1 MLSNGTTI
9 AAYVDPQ
16 KEGVSAPLPLSP
28 LICKKAVTRCV
39 LAFGASLRA
48 LVLTGS
54 LARGEE
60 TVEQQANL
68 SRVLGDAEFLLVFQ
82 QDAILPSRSSIQAL
96 RQELEQT
103 LEHNQIR
110 CKVDLSAV
118 HPIYLQRL
126 PEHIYSY
133 ELRNRGRVVW
143 GDSSILSNI
152 PAFGAQD
159 ILKEDAW
166 RILCNRLIELLEE
179 PQDFLGERGACA
191 DGLVYRAAK
200 LYLDLATSFL
210 VFAGA
215 YAPSYREREKNLSL
229 LAQRSRAQ
237 NAWPFELTDFSARVT
252 ACTAWKLSARHPRNL
267 APQIRWQDAVRF
279 ARQLWRWELSQL
291 TDAPNETSDCELMY
305 HWMHRQPTSKRIRG
319 WLYVMRN
326 RGWLRSWHDWGRW
339 GQLAR
344 HASPRYCVYHAAS
357 ELAFQLPSIVS
368 NEVNAEEV
376 RKIQGLRN
384 WLPVSCDIRGDDG
397 FNVWQRLASA
407 IVSNYHMFL
416 EKTRA

>member
-1 MLSNGTTI
+1 MI
-9 AAYVDPQ
+9 AAHVDSK
-16 KEGVSAPLPLSP
+16 KEGASAPLLLSP
-28 LICKKAVTRCV
+28 LICEKAVARCV
-39 LAFGASLRA
+39 LAFGPSLRA
-48 LVLTGS
+48 VVLTGS

-60 TVEQQANL
+60 TVEPKANL
-68 SRVLGDAEFLLVFQ
+68 WTVLGDAEFLLIFQ
-82 QDAILPSRSSIQAL
+82 QDARLPSRASIQAL
-96 RQELEQT
+96 RQELEQA

-126 PEHIYSY
+126 PKHIYSY
-133 ELRNRGRVVW
+133 ELRNRGRVIW
-143 GDSSILSNI
+143 GDSSILSEI

-159 ILKEDAW
+159 ILQEDAW

-191 DGLVYRAAK
+191 DGLVYRTAK
-200 LYLDLATSFL
+200 LYLDMATSFL

-229 LAQRSRAQ
+229 LAQRSHAQ
-237 NAWPFELTDFSARVT
+237 NAWPFELANFSARVT
-252 ACTAWKLSARHPRNL
+252 TCTSWKLSALYPRNVTT
-267 APQIRWQDAVRF
+267 QIRWQEAIPF

-291 TDAPNETSDCELMY
+291 TGAPNETSDCELMY
-305 HWMHRQPTSKRIRG
+305 RWTHQQSTSKKIRG

-326 RGWLRSWHDWGRW
+326 RGWLRSWHDWLRW

-344 HASPRYCVYHAAS
+344 HASPRHCVYHAAS
-357 ELAFQLPSIVS
+357 ELAFQLPSIVG
-368 NEVNAEEV
+368 NDVNAEEA
-376 RKIQGLRN
+376 REIQWLEN
-384 WLPVSCDIRGDDG
+384 WLPVSCDVRGDER

-407 IVSNYHMFL
+407 IVFNYHMFL